1 MIRNVDTLI
10 VGGGQAG
17 LATAYHLKQK
27 GRSFLIVEKHLR
39 LGDNWRKRYDSLVL
53 FATRRYSHI
62 PGLKMSGDQA
72 GYPGKDEVAD
82 YMETYAQ
89 HFEFPLALG
98 SEIVSVIKQDDMYLA
113 TYNDAK
119 GESYQIS
126 CRSLVIATGGFQ
138 VPNLMKCASNLSS
151 KVLQLTAESYR
162 RPTQIPS
169 GPVLVV
175 GDGATGR
182 QVAKELSR
190 SHKVILAT
198 GSPRQVKPQQIFG
211 KDYFWWLDKLGL
223 LKASKNSWIG
233 RYMQT
238 KQPFPGRNLSLRQLK
253 KCGVQV
259 ENKVQTAVTDKI
271 VFENGNI
278 ESINSVVWAIGYHC
292 DYSWLKIKGV
302 LGERGELIEER
313 GVSKM
318 EVGLYCI
325 GKPWQW
331 TRGSATLTGVG
342 ADAQYIANN
351 INEYLAQTKS
361 KEYLAEQLQPA
372 SC

>member
-1 MIRNVDTLI
+1 VIRNVDTLI

-17 LATAYHLKQK
+17 LATAYHLKQNNK
-27 GRSFLIVEKHLR
+27 SFLIVEKHQR

-53 FATRRYSHI
+53 FATRRYSYI
-62 PGLKMSGDQA
+62 PGLKMSGHQS
-72 GYPGKDEVAD
+72 GYPDKNEVAD
-82 YMETYAQ
+82 YMENYAQ

-98 SEIVSVIKQDDMYLA
+98 SEIVNVIKEGDRYLA
-113 TYNDAK
+113 TYHNSNGD
-119 GESYQIS
+119 SYQVTS
-126 CRSLVIATGGFQ
+126 SALVIATGGFQ

-151 KVLQLTAESYR
+151 NILQLTPESYR
-162 RPTQIPS
+162 RPSQVPS
-169 GPVLVV
+169 GTVLVV

-198 GSPRQVKPQQIFG
+198 GTRRQVKPQQIFG

-223 LKASKNSWIG
+223 LNASKDSLIG

-238 KQPFPGRNLSLRQLK
+238 KQPFPGRNLSLRKLRKSGIQIEK
-253 KCGVQV
+253 KVR
-259 ENKVQTAVTDKI
+259 TAVSDK
-271 VFENGNI
+271 VYFENGNV
-278 ESINSVVWAIGYHC
+278 ESISSVIWAIGYHC
-292 DYSWLKIKGV
+292 DYSWLKLTGV

-318 EVGLYCI
+318 EAGLYCI

-342 ADAQYIANN
+342 ADAQYIVES
-351 INEYLAQTKS
+351 ICEYLHESETKECS
-361 KEYLAEQLQPA
+361 CEQFQPV
-372 SC
+372 